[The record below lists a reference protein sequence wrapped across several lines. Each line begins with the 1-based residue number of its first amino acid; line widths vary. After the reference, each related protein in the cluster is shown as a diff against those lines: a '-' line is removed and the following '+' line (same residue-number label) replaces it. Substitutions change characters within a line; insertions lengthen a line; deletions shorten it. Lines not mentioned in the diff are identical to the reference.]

1 MKFVFE
7 FEIFGK
13 TMKTEIEAP
22 SEVEAREILLTKV
35 RAQVKIKRVIPA
47 EIERVAKDIEGF
59 FKKLGIT

>member
-13 TMKTEIEAP
+13 TMKAEIEAP
-22 SEVEAREILLTKV
+22 NEVEAREILLKKV
-35 RAQVKIKRVIPA
+35 REQVKVKRVIPA
-47 EIERVAKDIEGF
+47 EIERGAKDIEDF